1 MAKLTYN
8 PNPTFEHTVKITT
21 PDGKQGDLPFI
32 FIHKKMSEL
41 DDMGKAE
48 DLTDASF
55 LLQIAK
61 GWGFKDHEF
70 THNNVSEFFDNYPG
84 AAFEIFS
91 SYRQALLG
99 IREKT
104 PSGCSSSL

>member
-8 PNPTFEHTVKITT
+8 PTPSFEHTVKITT
-21 PDGKQGDLPFI
+21 PNGKQGDLPFV

-41 DDMGKAE
+41 DEMGKSE
-48 DLTDASF
+48 DLTDTSF

-70 THNNVSEFFDNYPG
+70 THDNIAEFFDNYPG

-99 IREKT
+99 IREKN
-104 PSGCSSSL
+104 S